1 MLKTF
6 THQGLALRYYD
17 SGGTGPLL
25 IFQHGL
31 TGDHGQTTST
41 FVAEGYRLITLECRG
56 HGLSELG
63 PPDALSIK
71 TFASDLLALMD
82 HLDIA
87 KAALAG
93 ISMGAAITAH
103 IASTAPARVSSLTL
117 VRPAW
122 HDKRS
127 PCNMNVYSVLA
138 DYLALYGATD
148 GQKAFEDSAT
158 FQAILQHSP
167 DNANS
172 LLNTFA
178 MPVEKTLH
186 LLRRIA
192 SCEPGFNAAAIK
204 AAGIPV
210 KVIGT
215 TLDVIH
221 PLSIAEAIAQDI
233 GAGKAVEVYPK
244 SRNKTEH
251 LTEVTRIILS
261 QFA

>member
-6 THQGLALRYYD
+6 THHNLTLRYYD
-17 SGGTGPLL
+17 SGGEGPLL

-41 FVAEGYRLITLECRG
+41 FAASGYRLITLECRG
-56 HGLSELG
+56 HGQSALG
-63 PPDALSIK
+63 EPEALSIK

-82 HLDIA
+82 VLGLE

-93 ISMGAAITAH
+93 ISMGAAIAAN
-103 IASTAPARVSSLTL
+103 IASEHPERVTSLTL

-127 PCNMNVYSVLA
+127 PLNMNVYSVLA
-138 DYLALYGATD
+138 DYLALYGADEGKT
-148 GQKAFEDSAT
+148 AFEASET
-158 FQAILQHSP
+158 YQAILRQSP

-192 SCEPGFNAAAIK
+192 CCDPGFNARVIIAS
-204 AAGIPV
+204 GIPV
-210 KVIGT
+210 KVVGT
-215 TLDVIH
+215 SCDVIH
-221 PLSIAEAIAQDI
+221 PLDTAKAIAQDLGLPKVI
-233 GAGKAVEVYPK
+233 EVYPK
-244 SRNKTEH
+244 SLNKEQH
-251 LTEVTRIILS
+251 IAEVTEIIVS
-261 QFA
+261 NIA

>member
-6 THQGLALRYYD
+6 TRHNLTLRYYD
-17 SGGTGPLL
+17 SGGEGPLL

-41 FVAEGYRLITLECRG
+41 FVASGYRLITLDCRG
-56 HGLSELG
+56 HGQSDLG
-63 PPDALSIK
+63 EPEDVSIR

-82 HLDIA
+82 TLNIE
-87 KAALAG
+87 KAAMAG
-93 ISMGAAITAH
+93 ISMGAAIVAY
-103 IASTAPARVSSLTL
+103 IASVHPERVTSLTL

-127 PCNMNVYSVLA
+127 PLNMNIYSVLA
-138 DYLALYGATD
+138 DYLTLYGAD
-148 GQKAFEDSAT
+148 EGKKAFEQSAT
-158 FQAILQHSP
+158 FQTILFQSQ

-192 SCEPGFNAAAIK
+192 CCEPGFDAGAVK
-204 AAGIPV
+204 AAGIPL

-215 TLDVIH
+215 TRDVIH
-221 PLSIAEAIAQDI
+221 PLEIAKAIALDLGLPQ
-233 GAGKAVEVYPK
+233 VFEVYPK
-244 SRNKTEH
+244 SLNKEKH
-251 LTEVTRIILS
+251 IAEVTEIVIS
-261 QFA
+261 NIA

>member
-6 THQGLALRYYD
+6 THQNLTLRYYD
-17 SGGTGPLL
+17 SGGSGPLL

-41 FVAEGYRLITLECRG
+41 FVAPDYRLITLECRG
-56 HGLSELG
+56 HGQSELG
-63 PPDALSIK
+63 DSEALSIK
-71 TFASDLLALMD
+71 TFACDLLALMD
-82 HLDIA
+82 HLGLE

-93 ISMGAAITAH
+93 ISMGAAIAAH
-103 IASTAPARVSSLTL
+103 LASVHPERVTSLTL

-127 PCNMNVYSVLA
+127 PLNMNVYSVLA
-138 DYLALYGATD
+138 DYLALYGAD
-148 GQKAFEDSAT
+148 EGKKAFEQSET
-158 FQAILQHSP
+158 FQVILHQSL

-192 SCEPGFNAAAIK
+192 CCEPGFNAGAIK
-204 AAGIPV
+204 SAGIPV
-210 KVIGT
+210 EVVGT

-221 PLSIAEAIAQDI
+221 PLNTAKAIAQDL
-233 GAGKAVEVYPK
+233 GLSQTFEVYPK
-244 SRNKTEH
+244 SLNKEKHIAEITEIITRN
-251 LTEVTRIILS
+251 IL
-261 QFA
+261 